1 MTIDPAVWSRFAIY
15 LDVLPLFGLNAFALY
30 GLTPRDRLA
39 PMGRTVR
46 WWLAALAL
54 AGLPL
59 TAWAFLALVAAMAG
73 TSIGMVDRDLI
84 GQIASGTAV
93 GIAFQVRIAALLVC
107 ALAAFLPARRVTFVV
122 GTLAAG
128 VAVAT
133 LAWTGHGAMD
143 DGAAGWVHLAA
154 DIAHLVAAG
163 TWAGA
168 LLGFLLLVLRGWHG
182 EAPRQQA
189 AYALH
194 RFARIGTATVA
205 VLVASGAA
213 SGWFLLIRSGGGLL
227 PLDTYRVLL
236 LAKLTAFVAMLMLA
250 ALNRFRLTP
259 RLATGAGT
267 PAAIRISLLAETS
280 LAIVILLFVAWLGL
294 ISPSR

>member
-1 MTIDPAVWSRFAIY
+1 MTIDPALSSRFAIY

-39 PMGRTVR
+39 PTGRAVR

-84 GQIASGTAV
+84 GQIATGTAV

-107 ALAAFLPARRVTFVV
+107 TLATLLPARRAGFVV

-154 DIAHLVAAG
+154 DIAHLLAAG

-168 LLGFLLLVLRGWHG
+168 LLGFLLLVLPGWHS

-189 AYALH
+189 AYAL
-194 RFARIGTATVA
+194 RSFARIGTATVA

-213 SGWFLLIRSGGGLL
+213 SGWFLLIRSGGGML

-236 LAKLTAFVAMLMLA
+236 LAKLTAFVAMLLLA
-250 ALNRFRLTP
+250 ALNRFCLTP

-267 PAAIRISLLAETS
+267 QAAIRISLLAETG
-280 LAIVILLFVAWLGL
+280 LAIVILLLVAWLGL